1 MTEAPEA
8 ALRLHTSG
16 ISPRKQTMLV
26 KGLGSAQA
34 LFAASEDAIAQC
46 CPRMT
51 EQDWHL
57 LAQAPRADVTAM
69 MAKLRELGVSL
80 LSFGTE
86 QYPKLLAEIEDPPP
100 LLYVKGEVTKSD
112 ELAVAI
118 VGTRRCSAYG
128 ENVAQELA
136 ASLARR
142 GFTIVSGLAVG
153 IDTAAHRGALRAGG
167 RTIGVMACGIDVD
180 YPKSNAELRE
190 EIANSGAVV
199 SEMHLGTTPR
209 REIFP
214 QRNRIVSG
222 LALGTIVV
230 EAPVKSGALITAN
243 LALDQGREVFAV
255 PGDINSPNSRG
266 CHALIKDGAQ
276 LVGSAE
282 DVVDG
287 LGILLHAVPERK
299 PAARM
304 QADLSGDE
312 QAVLSELSTGPRRLD
327 QLVATTRLPAARVS
341 AALMLLEVKQVIKRL
356 EGGSYARVV

>member
-1 MTEAPEA
+1 MNEALEA

-16 ISPRKQTMLV
+16 ISPGKQTVLV

-34 LFAASEDAIAQC
+34 ALSAPEEALLQS
-46 CPRMT
+46 CPRIT
-51 EQDWHL
+51 QADL
-57 LAQAPRADVTAM
+57 RALAEATRADIAAT
-69 MAKLRELGVSL
+69 MARLGELGASL
-80 LSFGTE
+80 VCFGTE
-86 QYPKLLAEIEDPPP
+86 QYPKLLAEIDDPPP
-100 LLYVKGEVTKSD
+100 LLYVKGEVTRSD

-118 VGTRRCSAYG
+118 VGTRRCTAYG
-128 ENVAQELA
+128 ETIAEELA

-153 IDTAAHRGALRAGG
+153 IDAAAHRGALSAGG
-167 RTIGVMACGIDVD
+167 RTIGVMACGIDID
-180 YPKSNAELRE
+180 YPKSNAKLRAE
-190 EIANSGAVV
+190 MEQSGAAV
-199 SEMHLGTTPR
+199 SEMPLGATPR
-209 REIFP
+209 REVFP

-222 LALGTIVV
+222 LALGAIVV
-230 EAPVKSGALITAN
+230 EAPVKSGALITAD

-255 PGDINSPNSRG
+255 PGDIKSPSSRG
-266 CHALIKDGAQ
+266 CHALIRDGAR
-276 LVGSAE
+276 LVESAE

-287 LGILLHAVPERK
+287 LGILIHAVPERR
-299 PAARM
+299 PAAQM

-327 QLVATTRLPAARVS
+327 QLVAASQLPANRVS